1 MIHMPRR
8 SVTRFFIP
16 LIDVL
21 LLLFGVFLLMPM
33 VAEEAT
39 LAEQERDKATN
50 ERLLETFKG
59 LEARLKEL
67 SQLDKTG
74 ANLAALKRL
83 QDEVN
88 RLSRLLNNVQERT
101 NVKILDIDPKT
112 GELYY
117 FDTTRPDNPIFKIPD
132 QDTAT
137 YLIQKQRRGAG
148 GRPLYYYFMLP
159 RVDSGYPTDAER
171 ENYRKWFAEVPNSL
185 KEVK

>member
-39 LAEQERDKATN
+39 LADQARDKAAN

-59 LEARLKEL
+59 LQDRLKEL
-67 SQLDKTG
+67 SNAG
-74 ANLAALKRL
+74 ANDAASKRL
-83 QDEVN
+83 QEEVN
-88 RLSRLLNNVQERT
+88 RLSLLLNDVQERT
-101 NVKILDIDPKT
+101 SVKILDIDAKT

-117 FDTTRPDNPIFKIPD
+117 FDTTRADNPIFKIPD

-137 YLIQKQRRGAG
+137 YLMLKQRRHSG

-159 RVDSGYPTDAER
+159 RGDSGYPTDAER
-171 ENYRKWFAEVPNSL
+171 ENYRKWFADVPNSL